1 MKASIIVLSVAA
13 CIAIAPAA
21 LAQDRLA
28 KASHQTASRKHH
40 PPHAMHRTGAKIQSG
55 YFAGAPRDASGLNRD
70 LDASRQAG
78 GGGGG
83 SGM

>member
-1 MKASIIVLSVAA
+1 MKASIIALSAAA
-13 CIAIAPAA
+13 CIAIAPVA
-21 LAQDRLA
+21 LAQDGSGRV
-28 KASHQTASRKHH
+28 SHQTASHRHQ
-40 PPHAMHRTGAKIQSG
+40 PPHQMQRVGAKSQPG
-55 YFAGAPRDASGLNRD
+55 YVAGAPRDVSGSNRD